1 MSISIRAETRADIKA
16 IHAVTAAAFKS
27 VPLAELNDNLRA
39 DGALL
44 LSHVAILNG
53 ELVGHAAYSL
63 VTVTDG
69 KSVQRFPALGPIA
82 VTPPL
87 QKQGIG
93 SALVRAGLKAM
104 KDAGYGLLFL
114 VGSPAYYPRFG
125 YQPALPLGFTSDYVE
140 PHGPHEHFMV
150 ALLHERA
157 PGKVRGH
164 VRYHPAFADAE
175 RAASGADP
183 AQGGAT

>member
-1 MSISIRAETRADIKA
+1 MSISIRAETYADIKA
-16 IHAVTAAAFKS
+16 IFALTVAAFGQ
-27 VPLAELNDNLRA
+27 PAMGELNDKLRD

-44 LSHVAILNG
+44 LSHVALLHG
-53 ELVGHAAYSL
+53 EVVGHAAYSL
-63 VTVTDG
+63 VTVTDDE
-69 KSVQRFPALGPIA
+69 SVQRFPALGPIA

-93 SALVRAGLKAM
+93 SALARAGVKAM
-104 KDAGYGLLFL
+104 KDAGYALLFL

-140 PHGPHEHFMV
+140 PDGPHEHFMV
-150 ALLHERA
+150 ALLDERA

-183 AQGGAT
+183 AQRSAT